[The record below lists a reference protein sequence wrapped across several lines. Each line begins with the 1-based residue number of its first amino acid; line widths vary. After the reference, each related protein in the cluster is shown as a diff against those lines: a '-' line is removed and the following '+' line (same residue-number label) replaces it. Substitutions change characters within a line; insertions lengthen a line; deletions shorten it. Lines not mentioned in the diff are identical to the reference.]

1 MRVRSSRSSSGRSE
15 IRRKRSHSGSFDG
28 GHGICSC
35 GGGNSS
41 CGGGNSS
48 CGGGNSSCAGV
59 GGTYA
64 RLSPSDPRSSSCW
77 IKNTTP

>member
-48 CGGGNSSCAGV
+48 CAGV